1 MLNYLVLVAV
11 QGLVLEGFVAEHAED
26 PLAQTLVAEAVRL
39 ALSEVEHL
47 E

>member
-1 MLNYLVLVAV
+1 MNYLVLVAIE
-11 QGLVLEGFVAEHAED
+11 GLVIERVVAQHGED

-47 E
+47 K